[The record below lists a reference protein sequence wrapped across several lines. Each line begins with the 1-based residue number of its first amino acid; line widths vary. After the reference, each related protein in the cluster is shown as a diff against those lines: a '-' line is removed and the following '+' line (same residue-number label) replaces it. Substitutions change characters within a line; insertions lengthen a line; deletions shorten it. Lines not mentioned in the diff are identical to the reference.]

1 LLLTVIGLSVLW
13 AILTPVFLSSR
24 NITNVLQQVAVL
36 QILAVGTVFVM
47 ISGGIDL
54 SIGNMISFVAGAA
67 AMLVSMGVN
76 PVLVVLIGLVLGMAS
91 GFLNGIIILK
101 SKAQPFI
108 ITLGMMSVYQGLA
121 FIVTNGRN
129 VGLIGQFQFLGRGN
143 IAGVPV
149 PVVFFVVV
157 SIVMLLVL
165 RYTKFG
171 RNIYAIGGNEE
182 AAFLAGIRL
191 TVYKPLIYTING
203 GIVGLAA
210 VILLSRVGGSNALMG
225 LGFEM
230 QAIAA
235 VAIGGVTLSGGR
247 GTVQGAFLGVLL
259 LGIIGNGLNL
269 MNVPNWYQYLVLG
282 ALIVGAVVLG
292 NLNKGK

>member
-1 LLLTVIGLSVLW
+1 
-13 AILTPVFLSSR
+13 
-24 NITNVLQQVAVL
+24 
-36 QILAVGTVFVM
+36 
-47 ISGGIDL
+47 
-54 SIGNMISFVAGAA
+54 
-67 AMLVSMGVN
+67 MGVN
-76 PVLVVLIGLVLGMAS
+76 PVLVVAVGLVLGMAS

-129 VGLIGQFQFLGRGN
+129 VGLIGQFQFLGRSS

-149 PVVFFVVV
+149 PVIFFVVV
-157 SIVMLLVL
+157 SIIMFLVL

-191 TVYKPLIYTING
+191 SVYKPLIYTING

-292 NLNKGK
+292 NLNRGK